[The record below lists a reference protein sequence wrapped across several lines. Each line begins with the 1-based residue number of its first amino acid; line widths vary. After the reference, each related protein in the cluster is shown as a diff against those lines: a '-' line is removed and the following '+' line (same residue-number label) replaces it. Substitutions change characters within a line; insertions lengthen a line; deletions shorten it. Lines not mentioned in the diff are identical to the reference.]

1 MNRLFRIYTDGSSIG
16 NPGPGG
22 WGAVIVQRNERREM
36 SGSSPWTDI
45 SEMELLAA
53 VEALRSISAGARIE
67 LYSGSE
73 LLIHGM
79 RGFVFRW
86 RDQGWRNRRG
96 ARLQHRDLWT
106 KLMQFDRELHIE
118 WRWLR
123 GHNGHPLQTRADAL
137 AYQAAKRLLDTQRLA
152 A

>member
-1 MNRLFRIYTDGSSIG
+1 
-16 NPGPGG
+16 
-22 WGAVIVQRNERREM
+22 M
-36 SGSSPWTDI
+36 SGAFPWTDI

-53 VEALRSISAGARIE
+53 VEALRSMPTGARIE
-67 LYSGSE
+67 LYSDSE
-73 LLIHGM
+73 LLIRGM
-79 RGFVFRW
+79 RGFVLRW

-96 ARLQHRDLWT
+96 SALRHRDLWT
-106 KLMQFDRELHIE
+106 QLMRLDTELHIQ

-137 AYQAAKRLLDTQRLA
+137 AYRAAKSLLNTQRLA

>member
-36 SGSSPWTDI
+36 SGAFPWTDI

-53 VEALRSISAGARIE
+53 VEALRSIPAGARIE
-67 LYSGSE
+67 LYSDSE

-106 KLMQFDRELHIE
+106 QLMRLDSELQIE

-123 GHNGHPLQTRADAL
+123 GHNGHPLQTRADSL
-137 AYQAAKRLLDTQRLA
+137 AYRAAKSLHNTQRLA